1 MKAESEGEARKTT
14 AAVPS
19 SALAVPASLH
29 ASLMAR
35 LDRLGPAKELAQI
48 GATIGREFS
57 YALLAAVARK
67 PETELVSALDR
78 LVAAGLVFPQGVPPY
93 ATYLFKHALVQD
105 AAYGTLLRAPRRGLH
120 ARIAETL
127 EREFVDISEAQ
138 PELLARHCTEAGLIE
153 KAVGLW
159 GKAGRRSLE
168 RSALVE
174 AVEQFTRAV
183 SQIATVP
190 GTPALRREQ
199 IKLQVSLITPIVHVK
214 GYSAP
219 ETKDAVEQARLLLAQ
234 ADALGEA
241 PEDPLQLFTVLYGFF
256 VANVMAFNGDA
267 CRDIAA
273 QTLELAEKQSASFPR
288 VLGHNNLGGSLMFAG
303 DIAEARVHLDQA
315 ISLYDPA
322 AHRQL
327 AMRFGEDQTVAT
339 LSLKAR
345 ALWLLGYPEAALRDV
360 GDALKQARETGQA
373 ATRLFALHFTAVP
386 LILSGSYSQAT
397 ALAQE
402 LRALADEKE
411 VPFWK
416 VNGSL
421 NQGCLFALTDD
432 ASNKAIQTITSGI
445 TALLPTGVTLGM
457 PWWLLHLAIA
467 HNNLCQFDDARRYI
481 GEAVSTTKT
490 TKEKWSE
497 AEVNRVAGEIAVK
510 SSKPL
515 SRNAEEY
522 FEHALAIARKQQ
534 AKSWELR
541 AAMSMARL
549 WRDQGKPQQARE
561 LLAPV
566 YGWFTEGFE
575 TRDLKEAKAL
585 LEELAA

>member
-1 MKAESEGEARKTT
+1 LS
-14 AAVPS
+14 
-19 SALAVPASLH
+19 
-29 ASLMAR
+29 
-35 LDRLGPAKELAQI
+35 
-48 GATIGREFS
+48 
-57 YALLAAVARK
+57 
-67 PETELVSALDR
+67 
-78 LVAAGLVFPQGVPPY
+78 
-93 ATYLFKHALVQD
+93 
-105 AAYGTLLRAPRRGLH
+105 RR
-120 ARIAETL
+120 T
-127 EREFVDISEAQ
+127 
-138 PELLARHCTEAGLIE
+138 
-153 KAVGLW
+153 

-397 ALAQE
+397 ALATGTPCIGG
-402 LRALADEKE
+402 RK
-411 VPFWK
+411 
-416 VNGSL
+416 GSAVL
-421 NQGCLFALTDD
+421 EGQWVSEPGCLFALTDD

-445 TALLPTGVTLGM
+445 TALLRRCANSECKT
-457 PWWLLHLAIA
+457 
-467 HNNLCQFDDARRYI
+467 AR
-481 GEAVSTTKT
+481 
-490 TKEKWSE
+490 
-497 AEVNRVAGEIAVK
+497 
-510 SSKPL
+510 
-515 SRNAEEY
+515 
-522 FEHALAIARKQQ
+522 
-534 AKSWELR
+534 
-541 AAMSMARL
+541 
-549 WRDQGKPQQARE
+549 
-561 LLAPV
+561 
-566 YGWFTEGFE
+566 
-575 TRDLKEAKAL
+575 
-585 LEELAA
+585 